1 MQRGSDA
8 CDIRITERGCAE
20 LRELELYLHIPFCVQ
35 KCRYCDFL
43 SAPAEPEEIE
53 TYVEALQKEIYAY
66 EGKFTDYKVT
76 SVFFGGGTPSL
87 LSAGQMQRLM
97 ESLQRVFQIRVA
109 AEITMEMNPGTVS
122 KEKLLGYKKAGINRL
137 SIGLQS
143 IQDHELRMLGRIHD
157 YQMFLVTYEMARKVG
172 FENINLDLISAIP
185 GQTVASWNETLHT
198 VAALAPEHISAY
210 SLIIEEGT
218 PFYELYGGDQSL
230 HNMKEQK
237 FESVQSL
244 LAPLP
249 DEEEERR
256 MYEMTSQVLEGYGYC
271 RYEISNYA
279 KSGYECRHN
288 LGYWERKEYLGLG
301 IGASSLI
308 DNVRYDHI
316 RDRLEYIQ
324 LAGTPDKLQCHREV
338 LDQKAQMEEFMFLGL
353 RKTEGIRKQEFNVCF
368 ACPIESIYGEVV
380 RELEEKYLIIE
391 ENGWLRLSDRGVDIS
406 NYALS
411 YFLL

>member
-198 VAALAPEHISAY
+198 VAALAPEHITAY

-218 PFYELYGGDQSL
+218 PFYALYGEPEKGIL
-230 HNMKEQK
+230 HVPNQKEI
-237 FESVQSL
+237 L
-244 LAPLP
+244 RLP
-249 DEEEERR
+249 DEDTERQ
-256 MYEMTSQVLEGYGYC
+256 MYDDTKSILEQAGYR

-279 KSGYECRHN
+279 QPGRECRHN
-288 LGYWERKEYLGLG
+288 LGYWRRTDYRGFG
-301 IGASSLI
+301 IGAASL
-308 DNVRYDHI
+308 
-316 RDRLEYIQ
+316 LENCRFQ
-324 LAGTPDKLQCHREV
+324 NKRE
-338 LDQKAQMEEFMFLGL
+338 LEPYLRRQFQIESQEWLTEADILSETMFLGL
-353 RKTEGIRKQEFNVCF
+353 RTSTGVKLTEEMRCV
-368 ACPIESIYGEVV
+368 YGPV
-380 RELEEKYLIIE
+380 
-391 ENGWLRLSDRGVDIS
+391 LRRC
-406 NYALS
+406 AH
-411 YFLL
+411 